1 MYIGGLDIGT
11 TGCKV
16 SVYDD
21 KGNFVCNSYREY
33 KVSRK
38 DGEHEFDAEM
48 IFDAVCEV
56 IKEASKTCEISAIGV
71 TSFGESFVALDEC
84 DRALFPSMLY
94 TDPRGEDECAALT
107 AALGEKKL
115 IEISGVKPNQMYSL
129 PKLMWLKANFPEK
142 YALVKRVLLMEE
154 IGRAHV

>member
-48 IFDAVCEV
+48 IYDAVLEV
-56 IKEASKTCEISAIGV
+56 IGEASKQCEISAVGV
-71 TSFGESFVALDEC
+71 TSFGESFVALVPDLPILYIVFKSVSPTLAIVTNDMLTYPC
-84 DRALFPSMLY
+84 PFMKICRRDDPVRLYFDRILYRNSEAVIRLASALHK
-94 TDPRGEDECAALT
+94 
-107 AALGEKKL
+107 LGDK
-115 IEISGVKPNQMYSL
+115 N
-129 PKLMWLKANFPEK
+129 
-142 YALVKRVLLMEE
+142 
-154 IGRAHV
+154 IGKGKII

>member
-84 DRALFPSMLY
+84 DEGMLEWLLGISY
-94 TDPRGEDECAALT
+94 DLT
-107 AALGEKKL
+107 RKK
-115 IEISGVKPNQMYSL
+115 STK
-129 PKLMWLKANFPEK
+129 
-142 YALVKRVLLMEE
+142 KR
-154 IGRAHV
+154 